1 MKILAF
7 AIPLALATAA
17 CTPDPYEG
25 QYDMTYDVLLS
36 PAGGGATD
44 ARAGLTSVDVHA
56 GQSDEYLVDLG
67 GRFCRL
73 EAVSTRSEQ
82 LGHPAYLDVRPQ
94 DCWYASPEG
103 TYAMQV
109 SGSAVVDDDDRL
121 DIVLAGSFVDPVKGS
136 PGSVTLELSESW

>member
-7 AIPLALATAA
+7 AIPLTLAASA

-73 EAVSTRSEQ
+73 EAVSTRSDQ
-82 LGHPAYLDVRPQ
+82 LGHPPYLDIRPQ
-94 DCWYASPEG
+94 ECWYESADG
-103 TYAMQV
+103 FYAMQL
-109 SGSAVVDDDDRL
+109 SGSAVRDGDDRL

-136 PGSVTLELSESW
+136 PGSLTLELTESW